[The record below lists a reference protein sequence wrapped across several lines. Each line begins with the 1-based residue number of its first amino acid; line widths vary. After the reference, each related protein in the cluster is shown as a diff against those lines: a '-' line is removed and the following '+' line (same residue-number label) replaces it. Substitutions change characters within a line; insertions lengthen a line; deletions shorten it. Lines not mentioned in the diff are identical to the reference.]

1 VREDEIIDAYEQEFG
16 EPDAM
21 PPRRSNRGFW
31 LVTGTLLLGCVLLVV
46 EIFANRPLVGSIAH
60 AESDLRAAE
69 AIALNVGS
77 QSGSF
82 EGADAAGLAAVD
94 HSRAYLGP
102 DQPSGGLGQVSVFAS
117 GDTWAA
123 AVQVRGACFFILDQT
138 GKDTLYGGGVV
149 CSGRAALAA
158 DQNAW

>member
-69 AIALNVGS
+69 AIALNVRS

-94 HSRAYLGP
+94 PSRAYLGP
-102 DQPSGGLGQVSVFAS
+102 DRPSAGLGQVSVYTS

-123 AVQVRGACFFILDQT
+123 AVQVRGACFFILDRT
-138 GKDTLYGGGVV
+138 GKDTLYGGGEV
-149 CSGRAALAA
+149 CTGRAALAA
-158 DQNAW
+158 DQSAW